1 MQSNEIL
8 IVVESVSNEKGL
20 NKEVIFKA
28 IETAIASAS
37 QRHFHEDAE
46 LHVSIDRDTGEYITQ
61 RDWIVLDENDIEFHK
76 ETHITHAESNLETGD
91 IYTKTVDN
99 VPFGRIET
107 QAARQVMLQKV
118 REAEREKVVAKFKSK
133 ENTLVSGSVKRVTR
147 DNIIVDL
154 TNEAEAILP
163 RDKLLPGEIYK
174 INDRIRAV
182 LQIKEVEGRGPQL
195 MLNRSCP
202 EMVTELFGIEVPE
215 INEDIIEIR
224 GVARDPGSRSKICVK
239 TNDGRIDPVGACVG
253 MRGSRVQAVSS
264 ELGNERIDII
274 IYDDNPAQLVINAL
288 APAKVESIVMDED
301 TRSMEIAVN
310 QENLAL
316 AIGSRGQ
323 NIRLASRL
331 VGWELNII
339 SSEEAAAKSK
349 VDETEMIANLINSLS
364 VNEATAYKF
373 VEKGLK
379 SSDDIAYADD
389 SVLGGI
395 LENEEEVLRIKAA
408 AEDAALLEA
417 MGALSEEEDNLES
430 LNSLDLSEENI
441 QKLTAAGIN
450 NKDDLA
456 ELAVDELVDIIEISN
471 EEASNT
477 IMKARE
483 DWFK

>member
-1 MQSNEIL
+1 
-8 IVVESVSNEKGL
+8 
-20 NKEVIFKA
+20 
-28 IETAIASAS
+28 
-37 QRHFHEDAE
+37 
-46 LHVSIDRDTGEYITQ
+46 
-61 RDWIVLDENDIEFHK
+61 
-76 ETHITHAESNLETGD
+76 
-91 IYTKTVDN
+91 
-99 VPFGRIET
+99 
-107 QAARQVMLQKV
+107 MLQKV

-364 VNEATAYKF
+364 VNEETAYKF

-379 SSDDIAYADD
+379 SLDDIAYADD
-389 SVLGGI
+389 SVLGSI

-430 LNSLDLSEENI
+430 LNSLDLSEKTYKSSQLQVLI
-441 QKLTAAGIN
+441 TKMI
-450 NKDDLA
+450 
-456 ELAVDELVDIIEISN
+456 
-471 EEASNT
+471 
-477 IMKARE
+477 
-483 DWFK
+483 

>member
-1 MQSNEIL
+1 MYKRQ
-8 IVVESVSNEKGL
+8 VVESVSNEKGL

-364 VNEATAYKF
+364 VNEETAYKF

-379 SSDDIAYADD
+379 SLDDIAYVDD
-389 SVLGGI
+389 SDLGSI